1 MKLKNIIAIAASIG
15 IAYVLYKVLA
25 WVLGVLF
32 AVTFAMFKL
41 IAIAVIALPLFFLI
55 RNRLTSSR

>member
-1 MKLKNIIAIAASIG
+1 MKLKNIIAIVASIG

-25 WVLGVLF
+25 WILGLLF

-41 IAIAVIALPLFFLI
+41 IAIAVIALPLYFLI
-55 RNRLTSSR
+55 RNRLTTSR